1 MAVSLVRASQITAAA
16 VAAVTLACATACS
29 SSSGSSSPA
38 PASQA
43 SGASA
48 SAPAPASAPDSAA
61 LALVPSSIRGT
72 GQIVLGSEI
81 DYPPFDD
88 YNANKVPFGLDFDLV
103 DAAAKVLDLKV
114 EIQNI
119 QVPSLIPSLQA
130 GRIDLATDGF
140 FITAE
145 RLQVVNFVKVYEATN
160 SLLVSAGNPGALTG
174 TTTCG
179 KKIAIEAGT
188 QEADLMNQASALC
201 AKAGKPQPVITT
213 FPTLTAQTLA
223 IESGRVQGGPM
234 GTAPAAYVAKTT
246 SGKLV
251 VAPGIMPGGTIAI
264 GIMVPKG
271 NGLGA
276 ALAAAFKILVSNGTY
291 ASILEK
297 YGVSSSAVTPTLV
310 S

>member
-1 MAVSLVRASQITAAA
+1 MV
-16 VAAVTLACATACS
+16 
-29 SSSGSSSPA
+29 
-38 PASQA
+38 
-43 SGASA
+43 
-48 SAPAPASAPDSAA
+48 
-61 LALVPSSIRGT
+61 
-72 GQIVLGSEI
+72 GSEI

-88 YNANKVPFGLDFDLV
+88 YDANKKPFGLDFDLV
-103 DAAAKVLDLKV
+103 DAAAKVLGLKV

-119 QVPSLIPSLQA
+119 QVPSLIPSLQT

-145 RLQVVNFVKVYEATN
+145 RLQVVDFVKVYEATN
-160 SLLVSAGNPGALTG
+160 SLLVSAGNPDAVTG

-188 QEADLMNQASALC
+188 QEANLMDQAGALC
-201 AKAGKPQPVITT
+201 RKAGKSQPDITT

-234 GTAPAAYVAKTT
+234 GTAPAEYVAKTT
-246 SGKLV
+246 NGKLV
-251 VAPGIMPGGTIAI
+251 VAPGLMPGGSISI
-264 GIMVPKG
+264 GIMVQKG

-276 ALAAAFKILVSNGTY
+276 ALAAAMKILVSNGTY
-291 ASILEK
+291 VRILKK
-297 YGVSSSAVTPTLV
+297 YGVSSSAVTPSLV